1 MYMWIE
7 NTAIRMIRKNQ
18 KRRMKNYDESKE
30 ICETVFYA
38 AGFLHEMG
46 RKRVCRSCTDLVLC

>member
-38 AGFLHEMG
+38 TGIPA
-46 RKRVCRSCTDLVLC
+46 